1 MKKDNQKN
9 EISDISTEE
18 ETQKEKEVPAEPDL
32 EKKGRYQKVGSED
45 PITLITDENL
55 AEVEERSDDSEND
68 LGDDEIKEDELAEA
82 SDESSTEEK
91 IEQESEEF
99 SERDEEDAEIDED
112 IDSLVV
118 EENLTEV
125 EENPDDSENDL
136 GDDEIEEDVLEEASG
151 ESSIE
156 EEVEQESEAFSQRDE
171 ENAGIDVDID
181 SLVVEENLA
190 EIEENADD
198 LRTTWDDEIEEDEL
212 VEASDESLT
221 EGGIEQESDVFTER
235 DEQDAGIDED
245 TIDPS
250 DSSTTETDDIL
261 GQNPVSEFDWWPDLS
276 DLDRLN
282 IQNAPLED
290 RARLLSAKV
299 SMSIEHTMQSIS
311 DRKHLPLLDD
321 FTLSENPTRN
331 LPLRLI
337 HAFSSLPVVVE
348 KSPIHQDKIKV
359 LCVDDDESIL
369 RGYQLNLRKDFDIHI
384 AKSGESG
391 IEIFKKVGGFS
402 VVLSDMRMPGM
413 NGLEMLSEIN
423 KIDSDIV
430 NIIITGHGDFDLAKE
445 AVNSGKIYKIL
456 TKPCSTEELIRTLQ
470 KGSDIH
476 QQKVVNKVSLS
487 EDDGK
492 IHLITVWPP
501 SDRMSRWVFAV
512 SGKKPIWYLGLPEK
526 VSSAI
531 TENFGIGSDSLDESE
546 IDPENEEDVQD
557 DLEDQNAAII
567 RFVNEVV
574 QKAIVDRATDIHFE
588 PHKDTLQIRY
598 RIDGQLVPVRV
609 PDNLRTFQDAIISRI
624 KIMAGINI
632 SEKRRPQGGRITF
645 SHGQSDL
652 DIRVSTL
659 PTLYGESISLRLL
672 NEKSQPLSMPELGL
686 LPRDERNIG
695 SVLEKPH
702 GIVLVTGPTGSGKS
716 TSLTAF
722 IRKIHKPERR
732 IMTVEDPVEY
742 EVAGINQTQV
752 NSEIGFNF
760 ASALREI
767 LRQDPDVIMVGEI
780 RDRETADIA
789 IRASLTGHLVLSTL
803 HTNDAPGAI
812 TRLIDMEIE
821 PFLIASSVEMVIA
834 QRLVRRLCQECA
846 LPTQMSEKDLLASL
860 SLLEIDTTESEFLN
874 QVRDAKGCP
883 RCQNLGY
890 RGRVGIFELMKM
902 SDSIHSLVIKSA
914 SAPDIREIA
923 LEEGMSTLQGSGWQQ
938 IKRGLTT
945 IDEVI
950 RYADGSIEEDEKSV
964 VL

>member
-1 MKKDNQKN
+1 MSDSTGKDGKVSKKAKSDSKLFNALLKTKIIAKFAHPNFRSLSTKKQSREQSLPWKEKHDVEEDKTSVDAITSRSNQVKPKRDSKAQL
-9 EISDISTEE
+9 EDDKKGLGLDMDYTKA
-18 ETQKEKEVPAEPDL
+18 TQKPQNVGIVEV
-32 EKKGRYQKVGSED
+32 VSN
-45 PITLITDENL
+45 ENP
-55 AEVEERSDDSEND
+55 SN
-68 LGDDEIKEDELAEA
+68 
-82 SDESSTEEK
+82 
-91 IEQESEEF
+91 
-99 SERDEEDAEIDED
+99 IDED
-112 IDSLVV
+112 RKNQNQIEKLGTEEIKDLSHESNRGAHDKLEDSR
-118 EENLTEV
+118 
-125 EENPDDSENDL
+125 ENPSKLDL
-136 GDDEIEEDVLEEASG
+136 
-151 ESSIE
+151 
-156 EEVEQESEAFSQRDE
+156 
-171 ENAGIDVDID
+171 VDQN
-181 SLVVEENLA
+181 S
-190 EIEENADD
+190 D
-198 LRTTWDDEIEEDEL
+198 LH
-212 VEASDESLT
+212 
-221 EGGIEQESDVFTER
+221 
-235 DEQDAGIDED
+235 
-245 TIDPS
+245 
-250 DSSTTETDDIL
+250 
-261 GQNPVSEFDWWPDLS
+261 FDWWPDLS

-282 IQNAPLED
+282 IQNAPLEE

-311 DRKHLPLLDD
+311 DRKKYPLLDD
-321 FTLSENPTRN
+321 FNLPENPTRN
-331 LPLRLI
+331 FPLRLI
-337 HAFSSLPVVVE
+337 HAFSSLPIE
-348 KSPIHQDKIKV
+348 PDQSPLHEDKIKV
-359 LCVDDDESIL
+359 LCVDDEESIL
-369 RGYQLNLRKDFDIHI
+369 RGYQLNLRKDFDLHV

-413 NGLEMLSEIN
+413 DGSKMLGEIN
-423 KIDSDIV
+423 KIDSNIV
-430 NIIITGHGDFDLAKE
+430 SVLITGHSDFDVAKE
-445 AVNSGKIYKIL
+445 ALNSGNVFKIL
-456 TKPCSTEELIRTLQ
+456 TKPCSAEELIKTL
-470 KGSDIH
+470 KECSLVH
-476 QQKVVNKVSLS
+476 QQNLEKKVSMGQ
-487 EDDGK
+487 DDGK
-492 IHLITVWPP
+492 IHLLTVWPP
-501 SDRMSRWVFAV
+501 TDRMSRWVFAV

-526 VSSAI
+526 VTGAI
-531 TENFGIGSDSLDESE
+531 TENFGIGSDSLDES
-546 IDPENEEDVQD
+546 DLDADSEEEAQD

-609 PDNLRTFQDAIISRI
+609 PDNLRSFQDAIISRI

-645 SHGQSDL
+645 SYGQSDL

-686 LPRDERNIG
+686 LPKDEKNIV
-695 SVLEKPH
+695 SILEKPH

-834 QRLVRRLCQECA
+834 QRLVRRLCQECCI
-846 LPTQMSEKDLLASL
+846 PTKMSEKDLLASL
-860 SLLEIDTTESEFLN
+860 SLLEIEPEEKVYLEK
-874 QVRDAKGCP
+874 VRDAQGCSK
-883 RCQNLGY
+883 CQNLGY
-890 RGRVGIFELMKM
+890 RGRVGIFELMRM
-902 SDSIHSLVIKSA
+902 SDDIHSLVIKSA

-923 LEEGMSTLQGSGWQQ
+923 LQEGMSTLQGSGWQQ

-950 RYADGSIEEDEKSV
+950 RYADGSVDDGE
-964 VL
+964 